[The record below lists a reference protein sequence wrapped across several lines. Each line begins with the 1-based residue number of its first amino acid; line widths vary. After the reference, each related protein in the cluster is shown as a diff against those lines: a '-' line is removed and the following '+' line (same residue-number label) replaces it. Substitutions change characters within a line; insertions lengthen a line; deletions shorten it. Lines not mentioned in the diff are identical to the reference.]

1 MNIKDAQYY
10 LNEDGTDNQGIK
22 VTMDNDKVMYV
33 PLNPNNM
40 DYAEILKQV
49 ADGDLTI
56 KDAD

>member
-56 KDAD
+56 ADAD